1 MYELFDDQ
9 KHDVASI
16 RRLLSQQRKTIYAA
30 STGSGKTV
38 TAGHIMQSASRK
50 GSKVLVLVHRR
61 ELVGQFVHTLH
72 EAGLDD
78 RVGVVCGGWTPT
90 PWAPIQVAM
99 VFSWA
104 RRKMSFRPDLI
115 IIDEC
120 FVAGT
125 PVLMADGTEL
135 PIEAVRPNDRVMSAF
150 GPCVVASC
158 SVSWTHHIR
167 EMRLSNGQRIRCT
180 QNHPFLTRSGWTQAR
195 NLGVG
200 SHLLRPQDL
209 SAMWQALWPESG
221 DRQRD
226 GEMAGHASEK
236 LRENH
241 LLFEIL
247 FQEVQ
252 EPHVRQENTGQV
264 VEKSEGHGAWTTR
277 EGGQRQRSYE
287 SASRLAELAGG
298 WLDGGTC
305 RAHETGSAGI
315 PAPLQDRSGQPFG
328 NDRHRGGRAVARH
341 PFSEVAGRE
350 EGPIPEGIRVESIED
365 QERTRPV
372 RVFNLAVNGHPS
384 FVVGGAV
391 VHNCHH
397 AKAKTWETV
406 IERYPDAYLLGL
418 TATPVRL
425 DGKGLSPPFR
435 SMHCGLST
443 PELIEAGRLS
453 PIHVLRIPSSFRK
466 KGLRMTGGEYNRK
479 DMEKKADAKFVA
491 DAVNAYLKY
500 TPDRQCIMF
509 GVSKRHARDVA
520 ERFAEFGVS
529 AAAVGDDTPDPVRED
544 TFRQFARGGIRVV
557 CNVSLIDEGF
567 DVPACDVV
575 IDAAPTA
582 SVVRYLQ
589 RAGRAMRYREGKM
602 AILLDLV
609 GNSYDHGLPDQSRE
623 WELVVDNPKDLR
635 EENRRKGNNLRCCRQ
650 CLCLF
655 SPKLVEC
662 PHCGTEHDGTP
673 VHEIDIDLIEA
684 KPKEP
689 KRPKAKMTMR
699 ERGQKTGEAKSLAR
713 LGKYD
718 EAWEAIKSV
727 QMEAEYHNGWA
738 HITAD
743 LIGIPH
749 ENRHSGD

>member
-120 FVAGT
+120 
-125 PVLMADGTEL
+125 
-135 PIEAVRPNDRVMSAF
+135 
-150 GPCVVASC
+150 
-158 SVSWTHHIR
+158 
-167 EMRLSNGQRIRCT
+167 
-180 QNHPFLTRSGWTQAR
+180 
-195 NLGVG
+195 
-200 SHLLRPQDL
+200 
-209 SAMWQALWPESG
+209 
-221 DRQRD
+221 
-226 GEMAGHASEK
+226 
-236 LRENH
+236 
-241 LLFEIL
+241 
-247 FQEVQ
+247 
-252 EPHVRQENTGQV
+252 
-264 VEKSEGHGAWTTR
+264 
-277 EGGQRQRSYE
+277 
-287 SASRLAELAGG
+287 
-298 WLDGGTC
+298 
-305 RAHETGSAGI
+305 
-315 PAPLQDRSGQPFG
+315 
-328 NDRHRGGRAVARH
+328 
-341 PFSEVAGRE
+341 
-350 EGPIPEGIRVESIED
+350 
-365 QERTRPV
+365 
-372 RVFNLAVNGHPS
+372 
-384 FVVGGAV
+384 
-391 VHNCHH
+391 HH

-425 DGKGLSPPFR
+425 DGKGLSPPFT

-443 PELIEAGRLS
+443 PELIEARRLS